1 MAKSKTKK
9 INRRFIMTE
18 PIKFELVF
26 ENTDS
31 LRLIADEKTVISMMG
46 VQKDGDIFVHN
57 GRIIKFNTVE
67 NLHLEIPKS
76 VIDAGST
83 IFTDEDAGYG
93 LESEESNWDRIQYP
107 DICYI
112 VLEGI
117 DYSVFD
123 KPGENPF
130 SEFTHSQRFEI
141 IKDKDGNDTAIAID
155 FSPESLA
162 LNRKEKIKHAL

>member
-1 MAKSKTKK
+1 
-9 INRRFIMTE
+9 MTE

-31 LRLIADEKTVISMMG
+31 LRLIADDKTVIHMSG
-46 VQKDGDIFVHN
+46 VQKDGDIFVRN
-57 GRIIKFNTVE
+57 GNIIKFNTVNE
-67 NLHLEIPKS
+67 LHLEIPKS

-83 IFTDEDAGYG
+83 AFADEDAGYG
-93 LESEESNWDRIQYP
+93 LEPEESNWERIQYP

-112 VLEGI
+112 TFEGL

-123 KPGENPF
+123 EPGENPF

-141 IKDKDGNDTAIAID
+141 KKDKNGKEIAIVID

-162 LNRKEKIKHAL
+162 LNRKEKIQHSL